1 MIEHR
6 RPLRERLQVSGF
18 LIVRIGQFGNQ
29 SACTVF
35 YIHHFRCP
43 DPHNAS
49 VRDLLSTPFSGLSKR
64 YVPLPDSGHGFS
76 GLIEKQ
82 MVAQRSANMQPFG
95 EMLGSRGVTGGPR
108 ASRRSTCS
116 PTCTRVVSCMQIS
129 GRRRSRPC
137 WRLVQVCSHRRRLSG
152 ATTTS
157 RGSSRRPVT
166 CSTRMP

>member
-1 MIEHR
+1 MHCILHP
-6 RPLRERLQVSGF
+6 PLSLSGSPQCQRVRF
-18 LIVRIGQFGNQ
+18 IVN
-29 SACTVF
+29 TV
-35 YIHHFRCP
+35 
-43 DPHNAS
+43 
-49 VRDLLSTPFSGLSKR
+49 LGLSKR
-64 YVPLPDSGHGFS
+64 YVPALPDSGHGFS

-108 ASRRSTCS
+108 GSRRSTCS